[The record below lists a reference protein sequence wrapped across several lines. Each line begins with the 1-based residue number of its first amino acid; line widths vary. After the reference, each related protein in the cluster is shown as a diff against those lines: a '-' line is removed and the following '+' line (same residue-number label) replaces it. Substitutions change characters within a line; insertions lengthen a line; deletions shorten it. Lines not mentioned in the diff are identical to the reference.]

1 MTREELE
8 FLKDLQRELKEQD
21 TDGQAAPRF
30 WGILEEGQ
38 QVVPDGFGDYIE
50 VVDKTCG
57 DAETYTPEEYV
68 KFIEEQLAEE
78 TDKEDLD
85 ETWESVDKNE
95 ICEVVDFATQY
106 LLRDAEVF
114 EIKKTTHV
122 SDQTG
127 CFLTKRAAKKH
138 IELNW
143 YNYRNAKTY
152 AMTAW
157 RNPEFEKFMNIF
169 ENLDLT
175 ELEKLVK

>member
-1 MTREELE
+1 MTKEELE
-8 FLKDLQRELKEQD
+8 FLKELQHELRTQD

-57 DAETYTPEEYV
+57 DAETYSPEDYV
-68 KFIEEQLAEE
+68 SHVRELLLEEDDEE
-78 TDKEDLD
+78 MDDVWEDTDKDDIKDVVWFANTYLD
-85 ETWESVDKNE
+85 RN
-95 ICEVVDFATQY
+95 
-106 LLRDAEVF
+106 AEVF

-122 SDQTG
+122 SEQTG

-157 RNPEFEKFMNIF
+157 RNPEFEKFMGIF

>member
-1 MTREELE
+1 MTKEELE
-8 FLKDLQRELKEQD
+8 FLKELQHELRTQD

-57 DAETYTPEEYV
+57 DAETYSPEDYV
-68 KFIEEQLAEE
+68 SHIRELLLEEDDEE
-78 TDKEDLD
+78 MDDVWEDTDKDDIKDVVWFANTYLD
-85 ETWESVDKNE
+85 RN
-95 ICEVVDFATQY
+95 
-106 LLRDAEVF
+106 AEVF

-157 RNPEFEKFMNIF
+157 RNPEFEKFMGIF

>member
-1 MTREELE
+1 MTKEELE
-8 FLKDLQRELKEQD
+8 FLKELQHELRTQD

-57 DAETYTPEEYV
+57 DAETYSPEDYV
-68 KFIEEQLAEE
+68 SHIRELLLEEDDEE
-78 TDKEDLD
+78 MNDVWEDTDKDDIKDVVWFANTYLD
-85 ETWESVDKNE
+85 RN
-95 ICEVVDFATQY
+95 
-106 LLRDAEVF
+106 AEVF

-122 SDQTG
+122 SEQTG

-157 RNPEFEKFMNIF
+157 RNPEFEKFMGIF

>member
-1 MTREELE
+1 MTKEELE
-8 FLKDLQRELKEQD
+8 FLKELQHELRTQD

-57 DAETYTPEEYV
+57 DAETYSPEDYV
-68 KFIEEQLAEE
+68 SHIRELLLEEDDEE
-78 TDKEDLD
+78 MDDVWEDTDKDDIKDVVWFANTYLD
-85 ETWESVDKNE
+85 RN
-95 ICEVVDFATQY
+95 
-106 LLRDAEVF
+106 AEVF

-122 SDQTG
+122 SEQTG

-157 RNPEFEKFMNIF
+157 RNPEFEKFMGIF